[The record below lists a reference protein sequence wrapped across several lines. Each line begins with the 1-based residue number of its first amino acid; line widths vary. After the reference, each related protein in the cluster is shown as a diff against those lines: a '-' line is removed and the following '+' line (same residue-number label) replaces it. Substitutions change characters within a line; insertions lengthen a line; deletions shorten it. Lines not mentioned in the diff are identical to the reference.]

1 MILHKHINGLKIVK
15 LGSELSLVNL
25 DAPTYLIEQHEQRP
39 QPLVHEA
46 LLPGGFHLW
55 QYVLLLLFNL
65 PLSFLF
71 LVLLTNGVRVVRA
84 DRSLSTG

>member
-55 QYVLLLLFNL
+55 QYVLLLLNL
-65 PLSFLF
+65 PIFLLL
-71 LVLLTNGVRVVRA
+71 LVLLTYGLRVVRA
-84 DRSLSTG
+84 DRGLLQG